1 MSTRGQEQALDAPS
15 DDRLRREVRARL
27 TDRRLPLLDG
37 ASESHRGTGRPCI
50 VCRRPIEAAA
60 VEREV
65 TGIDVVLIAH
75 ELCYKIWRE
84 ESDAHRKVV
93 GIG

>member
-1 MSTRGQEQALDAPS
+1 MSTRGQDEALQAPS
-15 DDRLRREVRARL
+15 DERLRREVRARL

-37 ASESHRGTGRPCI
+37 VSKSHRGTGRPCI

-84 ESDAHRKVV
+84 ESEAHRK
-93 GIG
+93 GAEIG

>member
-1 MSTRGQEQALDAPS
+1 MSTRSQEQALHAPS
-15 DDRLRREVRARL
+15 EDRLRREVRARL
-27 TDRRLPLLDG
+27 TDRRLPLLEG
-37 ASESHRGTGRPCI
+37 ISKSHRGTGRPCI

-84 ESDAHRKVV
+84 ESDAQRKAR
-93 GIG
+93 

>member
-1 MSTRGQEQALDAPS
+1 MSTRAQAQEAPS
-15 DDRLRREVRARL
+15 DDRLRQEVRARL
-27 TDRRLPLLDG
+27 TDRRLPLLPG
-37 ASESHRGTGRPCI
+37 ISKSHRGTGRPCI

-75 ELCYKIWRE
+75 EPCYKIWRE
-84 ESDAHRKVV
+84 ESDAHRK
-93 GIG
+93 GARIG

>member
-1 MSTRGQEQALDAPS
+1 MSTRGQAQEAPS

-37 ASESHRGTGRPCI
+37 ISQSHRGTGRPCI

-65 TGIDVVLIAH
+65 TGIAVVLIAH

-84 ESDAHRKVV
+84 ESDAHRKGV

>member
-1 MSTRGQEQALDAPS
+1 MAKSS
-15 DDRLRREVRARL
+15 
-27 TDRRLPLLDG
+27 
-37 ASESHRGTGRPCI
+37 GRPCT

-75 ELCYKIWRE
+75 ELCYTIWRE
-84 ESDAHRKVV
+84 ESDAHRKGAV
-93 GIG
+93 